1 MLALE
6 AIFTTFPT
14 LETDRC
20 ILREFTPDDVPAM
33 FALMSDAQV
42 TRYLGRQP
50 MATMEEAAQRVDN
63 FIHGFAT
70 QSHLVWA
77 VVSKETGTL
86 LGNGT
91 LWNLIPEHDRAELGY
106 ILMPA
111 AWGKGIA
118 TEICQMM
125 VQFGFT
131 TMGLHSIEAQ
141 IDPENSGSR
150 RVLEKLGFVQ
160 EGYYRENFYDPT
172 QQHYTDTA
180 VFSLL
185 VGNWRTRLIK

>member
-1 MLALE
+1 MLALDR
-6 AIFTTFPT
+6 IFATFPT
-14 LETDRC
+14 LETERC
-20 ILREFTPDDVPAM
+20 HLRAFIPDDIPAM
-33 FALMSDAQV
+33 FQLMSNAQV
-42 TRYLGRQP
+42 TRYLGRHP
-50 MATMEEAAQRVDN
+50 IASVDEAAQRVEN
-63 FIHGFAT
+63 FINGFGT
-70 QSHLVWA
+70 QTHLVWA
-77 VVSKETGTL
+77 IVCKETGAF

-91 LWNLIPEHDRAELGY
+91 LWHLIPEHDRAELGY
-106 ILMPA
+106 ILAPE

-118 TEICQMM
+118 TEVCQAI

-141 IDPENSGSR
+141 IDPENMGSR

-172 QQHYTDTA
+172 QQQFTDTA

-185 VGNWRTRLIK
+185 ISKWRDTQL